1 MAALSI
7 AINEQA
13 KELGTDREHNDK
25 EISQSVWNKLRRDR
39 LFGEKSFFEF
49 PKN

>member
-1 MAALSI
+1 MAALSS

-25 EISQSVWNKLRRDR
+25 EISQSI
-39 LFGEKSFFEF
+39 
-49 PKN
+49 